1 MHTNRLALIENQVD
15 ILNLTRYELMSPRQI
30 RRALTR
36 KSMLETELKV
46 GRLLESSDSVPPD
59 VRRLLVRESYI
70 NKHYLMSIYDGSSA
84 ADAYVDM
91 LSEQSFMQNVGTAV
105 GKTFSDYANS
115 GAVKAA
121 GRMAGQAADVASRA
135 GSAVATT
142 LAHPID
148 SVGRAKEE
156 LSAEYANWDTAL
168 QMFIAA
174 GVMIPVV
181 KTAAGITGVGYYL
194 KKSYDE
200 FNAGE
205 TLQAVFSLVLAI
217 MAGAAIEPT
226 PITSEMGPLMK
237 AWATFKNALGAP
249 MRKATELTAQGLAF
263 ACSKSP
269 ALQALAVWFKQF
281 AGGMLTS
288 LSTNARSICAE
299 FIELATKWGTRLGLS
314 DDVLRVILDFLKTKL
329 GSITQSI
336 TQIRAAVMMRPP
348 SVTFARAAVG
358 SAQAVGN
365 VVSGATTAGK
375 GIVSQ
380 AAYQGTK
387 SAIAAAKAPAT
398 TGYAANTTG
407 TYVPPKKA

>member
-1 MHTNRLALIENQVD
+1 
-15 ILNLTRYELMSPRQI
+15 
-30 RRALTR
+30 
-36 KSMLETELKV
+36 MLETELKV

-70 NKHYLMSIYDGSSA
+70 NKYYLMSIYDGSSA

-142 LAHPID
+142 LAHPVD

-168 QMFIAA
+168 QGFIAL

-194 KKSYDE
+194 KKAYDE

-205 TLQAVFSLVLAI
+205 ILQSVFSVILAI

-226 PITSEMGPLMK
+226 PLTSEMGPLMK

-249 MRKATELTAQGLAF
+249 MRKATELTAEALAF
-263 ACSKSP
+263 ACTKSP
-269 ALQALAVWFKQF
+269 QLRAIAMWFKQF
-281 AGGMLTS
+281 ASGILLN
-288 LSTNARSICAE
+288 LSANTRGICGE
-299 FIELATKWGTRLGLS
+299 FIQLAAKWGERLGLE
-314 DDVLRVILDFLKTKL
+314 DDVLRAVLYFLETKL
-329 GSITQSI
+329 DIIVRAVSSI
-336 TQIRAAVMMRPP
+336 AGAVRLAPPMRLLAK
-348 SVTFARAAVG
+348 TAVG
-358 SAQAVGN
+358 TAQAVGN
-365 VVSGATTAGK
+365 FVTGATTVGK

-398 TGYAANTTG
+398 APVTTGYAANTTG